1 MENLNK
7 AMIIRNG
14 NLVGSPSVDFEELTF
29 EQYKKMEANGEIDL
43 NKKYLVK
50 ADDSGAL
57 LSAEDVSYDE
67 DTSVKGK
74 ISDLD
79 DKITKH
85 SLPLLYDSGVRGN
98 SSVEVY
104 KISNV
109 LKTASGGSDPN
120 NLNLLLSTRGGD
132 EVEIAGGKN
141 DSSWFVQAKRNL
153 SSITHKISSLYRDG
167 LDLYIRL
174 ELYFNFLRIY
184 HKSGV
189 LPDDFKVERV
199 SSIPDTATEI
209 VIKDIENDVSKK
221 ADSQIFNRN
230 TDYLNANRP
239 YLKITRSASLSL
251 VPYYACEIYIICGHA
266 GIMGILSF
274 NRNDSGSSC
283 NYANISGN
291 LGLTVEKYDDYNCW
305 LKYTYSYS
313 EVFTVYALNGY
324 TPTVKAVTNTSE

>member
-14 NLVGSPSVDFEELTF
+14 NIIGSPSVDFEELTF
-29 EQYKKMEANGEIDL
+29 EQYKEMEANGEIDL

-50 ADDSGAL
+50 SDDSGAL

-74 ISDLD
+74 IDNLD
-79 DKITKH
+79 EKIEKH
-85 SLPLLYDSGVRGN
+85 PLPLLYDSGVRGN
-98 SSVEVY
+98 SSVEIY

-109 LKTASGGSDPN
+109 LKTASGGSEPN

-141 DSSWFVQAKRNL
+141 DSSWFVQAKRNF
-153 SSITHKISSLYRDG
+153 SSITPKISSLYRDG

-189 LPDDFKVERV
+189 LPDDFKVEIV
-199 SSIPDTATEI
+199 SAIPDTATEI
-209 VIKDIENDVSKK
+209 VIKGETVADKEPTDITFNGDSTYFKLAGGNQKYEIKNGVCYFQMYIQTQGSTTTDMKPIANLPKPKYEKNFNVAPYVWSND
-221 ADSQIFNRN
+221 
-230 TDYLNANRP
+230 
-239 YLKITRSASLSL
+239 
-251 VPYYACEIYIICGHA
+251 
-266 GIMGILSF
+266 
-274 NRNDSGSSC
+274 
-283 NYANISGN
+283 
-291 LGLTVEKYDDYNCW
+291 
-305 LKYTYSYS
+305 KYTPLRASITTDGVLQACIGGTWYSYFIEGS
-313 EVFTVYALNGY
+313 Y
-324 TPTVKAVTNTSE
+324 PVKA

>member
-1 MENLNK
+1 MENFK
-7 AMIIRNG
+7 KSFIIRG
-14 NLVGSPSVDFEELTF
+14 NSIIGSPSVDFEELTF
-29 EQYKKMEANGEIDL
+29 EQYKTMEANGEIDL

-67 DTSVKGK
+67 DTTVKGK

-79 DKITKH
+79 EKIEKH
-85 SLPLLYDSGVRGN
+85 SLPLLYDSGIRGN
-98 SSVEVY
+98 SSVEIY

-153 SSITHKISSLYRDG
+153 SSITPKISSLHRDG

-199 SSIPDTATEI
+199 SAIPDTATEI
-209 VIKDIENDVSKK
+209 VIKGETV
-221 ADSQIFNRN
+221 AD
-230 TDYLNANRP
+230 
-239 YLKITRSASLSL
+239 K
-251 VPYYACEIYIICGHA
+251 E
-266 GIMGILSF
+266 
-274 NRNDSGSSC
+274 
-283 NYANISGN
+283 
-291 LGLTVEKYDDYNCW
+291 
-305 LKYTYSYS
+305 
-313 EVFTVYALNGY
+313 
-324 TPTVKAVTNTSE
+324 PTVLTFDGDSTYYEFGGGNHFYEIKNGVCYFQVYVYVKKVTTTLTNIVTGLPTPKKGRNYGVSPYVATGDLIDDVNDLRPLRAFLSESGTIQASHGSQWSSYFIEGSYPVKA